1 MDSNKKGRPAPEGR
15 TTVATPKPT
24 GHGRIVPTPYAMQLL
39 RTKAEHA
46 QRIASNMLR
55 VASGAQLNA
64 LALARIRMLQAAA
77 DDVAEALE
85 ERATGEHR

>member
-1 MDSNKKGRPAPEGR
+1 MDPNKKGRPAPKGR

-24 GHGRIVPTPYAMQLL
+24 GHGRIPPTPYALHVL

-64 LALARIRMLQAAA
+64 VALDRIRMLQAAA
-77 DDVAEALE
+77 DDVAEALAE
-85 ERATGEHR
+85 EAGAGR

>member
-1 MDSNKKGRPAPEGR
+1 MDSNKKGRPAPEGG

-64 LALARIRMLQAAA
+64 VALARIRMLQAAA
-77 DDVAEALE
+77 DDVAEALAE
-85 ERATGEHR
+85 EAGAGR